1 MISAI
6 VTSAKTRYIN
16 YLSGGIAFLALAFAV
31 AWFSARPVWQSIP
44 PDSGVVRLSF
54 THSGARNCRDITAE
68 ELAKLPANMRA
79 SQICERRRQPI
90 WLEFAIDNVTVKAQD
105 YLPSGLFGSGPSRV
119 YERLLLKA
127 GSHQIQ
133 LRMRDTPA
141 SPAFTHTADFDIML
155 NAGESIAIDFDG
167 TANGFFLHG
176 KGGS

>member
-6 VTSAKTRYIN
+6 ITSAKTRSVN
-16 YLSGGIAFLALAFAV
+16 YLSGGIAFLALALAV

-44 PDSGVVRLSF
+44 PETGVVRLSF
-54 THSGARNCRDITAE
+54 THSGARNCRDRTAE

-79 SQICERRRQPI
+79 TQICERRRQPI
-90 WLEFAIDNVTVKAQD
+90 WLEF
-105 YLPSGLFGSGPSRV
+105 LPSGFFGSGPSRV
-119 YERLLLKA
+119 YERLLLKS

-155 NAGESIAIDFDG
+155 DAGESIAIDFDG